1 MVGSEAKKP
10 GGNAL
15 VLLIRLRLMIGAPW
29 VRRVF
34 GRSGI
39 IYPGGSEASISSGS
53 FWWAGLNILRF
64 RVVFWLRSEGSTGV
78 LLACKDKFL
87 LILPVVVLMGSQRGK
102 NDFCG
107 GETNL

>member
-1 MVGSEAKKP
+1 V
-10 GGNAL
+10 
-15 VLLIRLRLMIGAPW
+15 
-29 VRRVF
+29 
-34 GRSGI
+34 
-39 IYPGGSEASISSGS
+39 
-53 FWWAGLNILRF
+53 
-64 RVVFWLRSEGSTGV
+64 GSTGV